1 MTDPTAEFFEELGR
15 LGHQPLLEKVRSA
28 MRFDIVDGKRTDH
41 WLLTVDKGDVAVSHE
56 NAAADCVVRAD
67 KELFGGIASGEVNAF
82 AAVLRGA
89 LAVEGD
95 PGLLVLFQRLLPS
108 PPPARKRQHSAG
120 QRRKK

>member
-1 MTDPTAEFFEELGR
+1 MTDPTAEFFDELGR
-15 LGHQPLLEKVRSA
+15 LGHQPLLEKVKSA

-41 WLLTVDKGDVAVSHE
+41 WLLNVDKGDVAVSHK

-67 KELFGGIASGEVNAF
+67 KELFAGIASGEVNAF